1 MQGTLDLP
9 PCMLLFFAT
18 VLRWIWRVGDVSKQG
33 LGIAE
38 RFLKQ
43 RQLNGRQGFEDLDQV
58 WATLNDPKR
67 LSKFA
72 FPSGE
77 LLYRG
82 QSTGKYGIN
91 SSLYRAA
98 QSQII
103 GVEASEPSAHQSR
116 DHKYL
121 AEKLLADSEA
131 RVLKSA
137 RENGIG
143 RGLTNVETLALLQHH
158 LSPTRLLDVSL
169 SPLVSLYFAV
179 ERNDSEPGRLFF
191 LSVREDEAAADLL
204 EKSKDESDL
213 PWNEWTGKR
222 SSRES
227 WSTKVWHLK
236 IDPLDARMRAQE
248 GSFLVGGLYSNGGD
262 HPQYWRTE
270 GDRRP
275 HPLSV
280 SEYREVSTLSINF
293 PAKDMHPGKN
303 TKWSAYGWS
312 LELPGEWKKTLRQR
326 LAKLAPR
333 IEADS
338 IYPPL
343 DEVKRLLSHVAS
355 EEASRSL
362 SELVAAR

>member
-1 MQGTLDLP
+1 M
-9 PCMLLFFAT
+9 
-18 VLRWIWRVGDVSKQG
+18 GDVSKQE

-72 FPSGE
+72 FPAGE

-98 QSQII
+98 QSQIS
-103 GVEASEPSAHQSR
+103 GVEASEPTPRQKR

-204 EKSKDESDL
+204 EKSKDETDL

-227 WSTKVWHLK
+227 WSTKVWHLN

-280 SEYREVSTLSINF
+280 TEYREVSTLSINF

-312 LELPGEWKKTLRQR
+312 LELPGEWKKPLRER

-343 DEVKRLLSHVAS
+343 DEVKRLLAHVAS

-362 SELVAAR
+362 SELVAAS